1 MLENLIGAESETCNG
16 LGRWLAREAL
26 ERRDLK
32 TLFSAFCNELRR
44 RDLPLWRGQLGLEV
58 LHPEQVGIMLVW
70 KDDNLTVRDA
80 QRSEVMQSP
89 DYTNSPTRIVDETN
103 ETFRRRLDRPSPDI
117 PLLEDLRQS
126 GATDYVMIPLPFLE
140 KRRTAVVSFATQ
152 MPDGFT
158 ERQIDDL
165 KLAALLFSPY
175 AERHVLRRLAVDLL
189 DIYIGPRS
197 GERITDGQIELGQVE
212 HIQAAI
218 WLADMRGFTRF
229 SEEASIADV
238 IQGLNS
244 WLKPMVAVIENHGGE
259 VLKFIGD
266 AVLAIFPIMGDE
278 KGIQD
283 TCGRALSAAREFGTT
298 AVQINEARRME
309 GLPPLDYGLVL
320 HVGEVAYGNIG
331 APTRLDFTVI
341 GPAVN
346 RAARLQELT
355 KQLGQRLLVS
365 ETFADTCSC
374 KLMDLGHHVLRDIDG
389 EQRIFAVDE
398 TE

>member
-1 MLENLIGAESETCNG
+1 MLENLMGTESETCNG
-16 LGRWLAREAL
+16 LGRWLAKEAL
-26 ERRDLK
+26 QRRDLQA
-32 TLFSAFCNELRR
+32 LFPAFCTELRR
-44 RDLPLWRGQLGLEV
+44 RDLPIWRGQLGLEV
-58 LHPEQVGIMLVW
+58 LHPEQVGIMLIW

-80 QRSEVMQSP
+80 QRSEVMQTP
-89 DYTNSPTRIVDETN
+89 DYMNSPTRIVDETN
-103 ETFRRRLDRPSPDI
+103 EIFRRRLDRPSPDM
-117 PLLEDLRQS
+117 PLLEDLRQL

-140 KRRTAVVSFATQ
+140 NRRTAVISFTTQ
-152 MPDGFT
+152 APDGFT
-158 ERQIDDL
+158 EQQLDDL
-165 KLAALLFSPY
+165 QLAAQLFSPY
-175 AERHVLRRLAVDLL
+175 AERHVLRRLTIDLL

-218 WLADMRGFTRF
+218 WLADLRGFTRF

-238 IQGLNS
+238 IEGLNS
-244 WLKPMVAVIENHGGE
+244 WLKPMVAVIDSHGGE

-266 AVLAIFPIMGDE
+266 AVLAIFPILGDE
-278 KGIQD
+278 TGVQD
-283 TCGRALSAAREFGTT
+283 TCGRALNAAREFSAT
-298 AVQINEARRME
+298 ALKANEARQAQ

-365 ETFADTCSC
+365 ETFAETCSC
-374 KLMDLGHHVLRDIDG
+374 TLLDLGQHMLRDIEG
-389 EQRIFAVDE
+389 EQRIFALDE
-398 TE
+398 TG